1 MTVRGP
7 LAEDSTVNTAIPF
20 DDDLDLD
27 ALMVR
32 VRDAAMAGTSGSGP
46 VQPQARAADAGE
58 VDVIRVLEAQGDWN
72 EHARQDLVA
81 LLDTIRTLRDDWNE
95 LHAAL
100 RREIAQL
107 SAQVDELRAAAV
119 APAARRSASGNKRPR
134 TGRAAASPR
143 RTNKRRAAGGRR
155 SRS

>member
-7 LAEDSTVNTAIPF
+7 LAEDSTVDTGIAF

-32 VRDAAMAGTSGSGP
+32 VRDAAMAGASGSGP

-58 VDVIRVLEAQGDWN
+58 ADLIRVLEAQGDWN

-81 LLDTIRTLRDDWNE
+81 LLDAIRTLRDDWNE

-107 SAQVDELRAAAV
+107 SAQVDELRGAAAT
-119 APAARRSASGNKRPR
+119 PAARRSASGNKRPHMGR
-134 TGRAAASPR
+134 TAASPR